1 MPALDPQLILIVGFL
16 AIIIFFMFRNNRKR
30 QKDAAKLQDQVVVGA
45 DVMTNFGLFGTI
57 VAMDDEENKVD
68 LETGPGTIVTVHRQT
83 IGRVISPEEPIA
95 DEAAE
100 IDAVEADAAESI
112 EPAYG
117 ERVDPTDTT
126 DKTSDK

>member
-30 QKDAAKLQDQVVVGA
+30 QKEAAKLQDQVVVGA

-57 VAMDDEENKVD
+57 VAMDDDENKVD

-83 IGRVISPEEPIA
+83 IGRVISPEEPVT
-95 DEAAE
+95 DEPTE
-100 IDAVEADAAESI
+100 VDEADAEAI

-117 ERVDPTDTT
+117 ERVDPAVDTP